1 MEWLK
6 VNAKKVLGVM
16 ILGMAFGA
24 GLAQVA
30 GCPGTEKALHDAKS
44 VVEKVEPFVP
54 GEPLK
59 KPE

>member
-6 VNAKKVLGVM
+6 VNARKVLGVLV
-16 ILGMAFGA
+16 LGMAFGA
-24 GLAQVA
+24 GVAQVA
-30 GCPGTEKALHDAKS
+30 GCPGAEKVLHDAKS
-44 VVEKVEPFVP
+44 AAEKVEPFVP